1 MELAILN
8 IATID
13 TINAAGLTKLTKFK
27 ITLCKNGPISG
38 NVPNGVALVAI
49 KTIDASKNGIMSLSS
64 IFKKPINIPRIN
76 NRTETQETPVNDGKI
91 AKTIENKIPIKK
103 A

>member
-1 MELAILN
+1 M
-8 IATID
+8 D
-13 TINAAGLTKLTKFK
+13 TINAAGLTKLTKFS
-27 ITLCKNGPISG
+27 ITLCKKGPISG

-49 KTIDASKNGIMSLSS
+49 NTIDANKNGIISLSS
-64 IFKKPINIPRIN
+64 IFKKPIIIPKSNKRID
-76 NRTETQETPVNDGKI
+76 TQETPVKDGKI